1 MKGKSLLLTVFFFVC
16 FLSPRLRDGGPG
28 RVEGHDGSLV
38 LMGTVMSVVKCPA
51 EMAARDH

>member
-1 MKGKSLLLTVFFFVC
+1 M
-16 FLSPRLRDGGPG
+16 
-28 RVEGHDGSLV
+28 EGHDGSLV